1 MPSLTLATSQ
11 SSLNSTP
18 FETTSSGEECLASSL
33 DQQDEGVLLCV
44 IYLDVATQLILD
56 VCLCNRECYSQGEK
70 VAFAY
75 ERSTEEPGVR
85 IVLLLRMLANSC
97 FPLLAIRSF
106 DFWQFRHI

>member
-1 MPSLTLATSQ
+1 MPSLTLATSK

-44 IYLDVATQLILD
+44 ICLDVATQLIPD
-56 VCLCNRECYSQGEK
+56 VCLCNRECYGKDEK

-85 IVLLLRMLANSC
+85 IIVLLRILAFSLTLA
-97 FPLLAIRSF
+97 FPF
-106 DFWQFRHI
+106 